1 MAVYH
6 FHARII
12 SRKVGQ
18 SVIATSAWQNACRL
32 RDERLGRFSD
42 FIGDRTVR
50 RSEILLPANAP
61 ARLGDREALWNAIEA
76 AEIRKDAQLAR
87 QYDLSIPDEFDLHAA
102 TDIIRGFAIDAIA
115 TAGFPVDLT
124 LVEVAVDEQTS
135 HRHGY
140 LLFPTRPIMGS
151 GFGIKPP
158 EWNTRQKLTALREE
172 WANVLN
178 AKLEALGHAARV
190 DHRSN
195 AARGIAAEPE
205 PHISKAARHIARREN
220 RAPARLD

>member
-12 SRKVGQ
+12 SRKIGQ

-42 FIGDRTVR
+42 FIGDRTVK
-50 RSEILLPANAP
+50 RSEILLPEGAP

-87 QYDLSIPDEFDLHAA
+87 QYDLSIPDEFNLPAA
-102 TDIIRGFAIDAIA
+102 TDVLRGFATDAIA
-115 TAGFPVDLT
+115 AAGFPVDLT
-124 LVEVAVDEQTS
+124 LVEVAADGQAS

-140 LLFPTRPIMGS
+140 LLFPTRPIMGN
-151 GFGIKPP
+151 GFGTKPV
-158 EWNTRQKLTALREE
+158 EWNTRQKLTALRAE
-172 WANVLN
+172 WANALN
-178 AKLEALGHAARV
+178 AKLETLGHDVRV

-195 AARGIAAEPE
+195 AARGIAEPQ
-205 PHISKAARHIARREN
+205 PHINKAARHIARREN